1 METNHTSL
9 LQGYSAMMICP
20 EIRYCNLSK
29 IWLICIKRTV
39 FFFFSIHNAQKM
51 TYIKSKKV
59 FTRKEKLYTKYQ
71 FGMSGGKDD

>member
-1 METNHTSL
+1 
-9 LQGYSAMMICP
+9 MI
-20 EIRYCNLSK
+20 EVKNDK
-29 IWLICIKRTV
+29 
-39 FFFFSIHNAQKM
+39 KM